1 MFQQFARR
9 WCSSV
14 GGVGNSSSVV
24 GKQYI
29 GSSAIAHQRRAMSV
43 GFSNTTVDSY
53 RNVHLM
59 NHQKTS
65 CIRYFGSKDLNGD
78 SSTSKDGEEEEGD
91 QIVKIYGDRPDYE
104 KQSDTSKYTHEIKVE
119 MPDVGDSD
127 GGTIETWYKKPGDI
141 IQRDEV
147 ICDIRTEQ
155 FTFGMLTDDDFDSVM
170 GEILVEEESGVVEPG
185 TIICTTFSEDK
196 HHRDNDD
203 EDGNA

>member
-1 MFQQFARR
+1 
-9 WCSSV
+9 
-14 GGVGNSSSVV
+14 
-24 GKQYI
+24 
-29 GSSAIAHQRRAMSV
+29 MSV

-53 RNVHLM
+53 RNVGLM

-78 SSTSKDGEEEEGD
+78 GSSSKDGEEEEEGD
-91 QIVKIYGDRPDYE
+91 QIVKIYGDRPDYDVTS
-104 KQSDTSKYTHEIKVE
+104 SDTSKFTHEIKVE
-119 MPDVGDSD
+119 MPDVGDST

-196 HHRDNDD
+196 HHRDNND